1 MKILDIK
8 DVKKVYKNGKEALKG
23 INLSINKGE
32 FIALLGPNGAGK
44 STLIN
49 ILSDVVTK
57 SSGEVIGCGFN
68 MDTQKLDFK
77 RNIGIVPQ
85 DLNFDPFFTP
95 FEVLKLQQGLYG
107 LKYDEKRI
115 YEVLENMGL
124 TNKAHS
130 NARSLSGGMKRRV
143 LIAKAIIHNP
153 EIIILDEPTAGVDV
167 DLRQQLWHFLQL
179 LNKQGKTI
187 ILTTHYLEEAQFL
200 CEKIA
205 IINSGELIA
214 YEDKE
219 SLIAKIGSKHLELV
233 LDKEFTGTDV
243 SGFSLSKKDE
253 KNTILVSYKEEA
265 EAGIILEKLIGLG
278 YHLNKIKVVESDL
291 EEVFLKLTH

>member
-57 SSGEVIGCGFN
+57 TSGQVTGCGFD
-68 MDTQKLDFK
+68 MDTQRLHFK

-107 LKYDEKRI
+107 LPYDEKRI
-115 YEVLENMGL
+115 YEVLKNMGL
-124 TNKAHS
+124 TEKAHS
-130 NARSLSGGMKRRV
+130 NTRSLSGGMKRRI
-143 LIAKAIIHNP
+143 LIAKAIIHDP

-167 DLRQQLWHFLQL
+167 DLRQQLWHYLQK
-179 LNKQGKTI
+179 LNTQGKTI

-205 IINSGELIA
+205 IINKGELIT

-219 SLIAKIGSKHLELV
+219 SLISKIGSKHLELS
-233 LDKEFTGTDV
+233 LDKDFEASDI
-243 SGFSLSKKDE
+243 SGFTCKNADKE
-253 KNTILVSYKEEA
+253 NTILVDFKEEA
-265 EAGIILEKLIGLG
+265 DVGVILESLVNKG

>member
-23 INLSINKGE
+23 VSLSINKGE

-57 SSGEVIGCGFN
+57 TSGSVMGCGFD
-68 MDTQKLDFK
+68 METQRLGFK
-77 RNIGIVPQ
+77 RHIGIVPQ

-107 LKYDEKRI
+107 LPYDEKRI

-124 TNKAHS
+124 SEKAHS
-130 NARSLSGGMKRRV
+130 NSRSLSGGMKRRV
-143 LIAKAIIHNP
+143 LIAKAIIHDP

-167 DLRQQLWHFLQL
+167 DLRQQLWHFLQK

-205 IINSGELIA
+205 IINSGKLIA

-219 SLIAKIGSKHLELV
+219 SLIAKIGSKHLELT
-233 LDKEFTGTDV
+233 LDKSFKGENIAGFTYKNKE
-243 SGFSLSKKDE
+243 SE
-253 KNTILVSYKEEA
+253 NTILVEFKEEKDV
-265 EAGIILEKLIGLG
+265 GVILENLVNGG

>member
-32 FIALLGPNGAGK
+32 FIALLGANGAGK

-49 ILSDVVTK
+49 ILSDVVKKT
-57 SSGEVIGCGFN
+57 SGQVIGFGFD
-68 MDTQKLDFK
+68 MDKDKTNFK

-95 FEVLKLQQGLYG
+95 FEVLKIQQGFYG

-115 YEVLENMGL
+115 YEVLEHMGL
-124 TNKAHS
+124 TDKAHA
-130 NARSLSGGMKRRV
+130 NARSLSGGMKRRL
-143 LIAKAIIHNP
+143 LIAKAVIHDP

-167 DLRQQLWHFLQL
+167 NLRQQLWSFLQT

-205 IINSGELIA
+205 IIQSGELIA
-214 YEDKE
+214 YEDKD
-219 SLIAKIGSKHLELV
+219 SLISKIGTKHLELL
-233 LDKEFTGTDV
+233 LDKDFTHDTIK
-243 SGFSLSKKDE
+243 GFSHKKSKE
-253 KNTILVSYKEEA
+253 TNTVMVSYKEE
-265 EAGIILEKLIGLG
+265 EDVGIILEQLVNMG
-278 YHLNKIKVVESDL
+278 YHLKKIKMVESDL